1 MGLRKKYEKDRVT
14 RFFMN
19 VLMSVGVSLSVNL
32 ELLQLLSSRILKI
45 KKQNIDNRII
55 RGPDED
61 ELWKKPAVKNRFTL
75 SF

>member
-1 MGLRKKYEKDRVT
+1 VGLRKKYEKDRVT

-61 ELWKKPAVKNRFTL
+61 EL
-75 SF
+75 